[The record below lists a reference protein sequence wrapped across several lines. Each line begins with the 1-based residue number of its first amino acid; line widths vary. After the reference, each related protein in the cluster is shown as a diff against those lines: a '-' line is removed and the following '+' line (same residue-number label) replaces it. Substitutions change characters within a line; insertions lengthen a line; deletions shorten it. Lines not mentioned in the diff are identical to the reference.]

1 MEEAYFDTIILYYQ
15 EVSRWFDK
23 DLVSEVVFW
32 FDVAHVPDHS
42 QSFPAWSWEEQSNMC
57 FEVPMKRDLMALV
70 RAQEEAL
77 DFERLQL
84 RWQLRLTAGLHRTS
98 TAVSSVFLATPA
110 QGLQLDIARRLR
122 TASVVV

>member
-1 MEEAYFDTIILYYQ
+1 MWFRLPRTEEAYVDTIILYYQ
-15 EVSRWFDK
+15 EVSRWFDE
-23 DLVSEVVFW
+23 DLVSEV
-32 FDVAHVPDHS
+32 
-42 QSFPAWSWEEQSNMC
+42 SWRKQSNMC

-84 RWQLRLTAGLHRTS
+84 RWQLRLTAGLRRTS
-98 TAVSSVFLATPA
+98 TSVSSGFLATPA
-110 QGLQLDIARRLR
+110 QRLQLDIACRFR

>member
-1 MEEAYFDTIILYYQ
+1 
-15 EVSRWFDK
+15 
-23 DLVSEVVFW
+23 
-32 FDVAHVPDHS
+32 
-42 QSFPAWSWEEQSNMC
+42 
-57 FEVPMKRDLMALV
+57 MKCVLLALV

-84 RWQLRLTAGLHRTS
+84 KWQLRLTAGLRRTR
-98 TAVSSVFLATPA
+98 TTVSSVFLATAA

>member
-1 MEEAYFDTIILYYQ
+1 
-15 EVSRWFDK
+15 
-23 DLVSEVVFW
+23 
-32 FDVAHVPDHS
+32 
-42 QSFPAWSWEEQSNMC
+42 MC

-70 RAQEEAL
+70 RVQQEAL

-84 RWQLRLTAGLHRTS
+84 RWQLRLTAGLRRTS
-98 TAVSSVFLATPA
+98 TTVSSVFLATPA